1 MLKPLPPDPHRHQN
15 LAIARA
21 GNKLVKDG
29 KIAKIEK
36 TGIWELLK

>member
-1 MLKPLPPDPHRHQN
+1 LETSGDFFFKWQYELRW
-15 LAIARA
+15 A